1 MENGVFSYCF
11 YEGRSMREIV
21 EMLSDLVR
29 IDHFS
34 EDSDSLSSQ
43 VPSTSNTPSHVLPPL
58 PLHYTR
64 RIHTDHS
71 AGTDTLLY
79 GTPEAPSSPMV
90 HQAPSEIV
98 DPPLRQSIR
107 ILVIFIVCLHIYA
120 RWFLLRARRRNLHR
134 RNRTH
139 LLFHAEPTVSVASRG
154 LDASLLKSLPV
165 FVYSSNTHDEVVEC
179 AVCLS
184 EFEENEKGRCLPKCS
199 HSFHIDC
206 IDMWFHSHSTC
217 PLCRAPVNPEISVP
231 VTETPVDIVIS
242 ISESEAASSSG
253 FYTSCQRGE
262 DEMVCSSS
270 SSSSSLGSRRKPLE
284 SVSVSIEVPRREENL
299 RGLQEGQRLGS
310 PVFQGLKS
318 PGSRIL
324 SLKRILSRDRKE
336 APSPSSENVL
346 NCSSAADTNLQ
357 GGGGGSEQAGSQ
369 PTRFAI
375 TISKPVNST
384 EANGP
389 HLAFV
394 LPPISH
400 PLPHFSGPP
409 SLRDTSQHINQ
420 FLETETDPYVQQC
433 LNDCSENYLDAIE
446 QIDDSL
452 AALDSKG
459 YNDVNTWVTAA
470 MSDAESCEQGFKDG
484 ASHVSVLHDKNA
496 IFGQL
501 CSNALAITN
510 LLAGV

>member
-1 MENGVFSYCF
+1 MEDNARGTPRSYSASG
-11 YEGRSMREIV
+11 YALSGKI
-21 EMLSDLVR
+21 MLS
-29 IDHFS
+29 
-34 EDSDSLSSQ
+34 
-43 VPSTSNTPSHVLPPL
+43 
-58 PLHYTR
+58 
-64 RIHTDHS
+64 
-71 AGTDTLLY
+71 A
-79 GTPEAPSSPMV
+79 
-90 HQAPSEIV
+90 IV
-98 DPPLRQSIR
+98 
-107 ILVIFIVCLHIYA
+107 ILFAVVIFIVCLHIYA

-139 LLFHAEPTVSVASRG
+139 LLFHAEPTVSVVSRG

-336 APSPSSENVL
+336 VPSPSSENVL

-369 PTRFAI
+369 PT
-375 TISKPVNST
+375 S
-384 EANGP
+384 
-389 HLAFV
+389 
-394 LPPISH
+394 
-400 PLPHFSGPP
+400 
-409 SLRDTSQHINQ
+409 DTSQHINQ